1 MRKRIIAFLIVA
13 LWVGGA
19 AAAATP
25 DYTVTHLASLGGTSS
40 QGSSINDFGLISGFS
55 NTRDNANTHAT
66 IWWFGAKRDL
76 GTLGGG
82 NSAVLWPVKNNLGVV
97 SGIAQTDKP
106 NPEKESWSCAPFI
119 GSDGNTCLGF
129 VWAFGKMQALPPLP
143 GGYNSFATGTNN
155 RLQTVGWAENDV
167 HDPNCNADPAKGLV
181 QVLQFLPVVWGPGR
195 NQIKALPLL
204 PGDDSGAATAIND
217 RGDVVGISGTCD
229 QAVGRHTAKHM
240 VLWKNGH
247 AIDIGSLGGDAWNT
261 PMAIN
266 AFGDVVGFAQPAP
279 PSQAFSHAFFRGRAG
294 GPPQDLGVLTPED
307 PDSYSQALGINDRG
321 QVVGVSC
328 GGTEGCHGFL
338 WQEGVMHDLNDPDL
352 IGSGQSDVITDAQDI
367 NDLGQITGQACT
379 PDGSV
384 CYTFR
389 ADPIPDYGSRRH

>member
-1 MRKRIIAFLIVA
+1 MHKRVVPFLVA
-13 LWVGGA
+13 ALCAGGTA
-19 AAAATP
+19 AAAAP
-25 DYTVTHLASLGGTSS
+25 RYTVTNLASLGGTSS
-40 QGSSINDFGLISGFS
+40 QGSSINDFGLVSGFS
-55 NTRDNANTHAT
+55 NTQGNANVHAA
-66 IWWFGAKRDL
+66 IWWYGKQQDL
-76 GTLGGG
+76 GTLGGA

-97 SGIAQTDKP
+97 SGIAQTGKP
-106 NPEKESWSCAPFI
+106 NPLNESWSCRPFI
-119 GSDGNTCLGF
+119 GHDGNTCLGF

-155 RLQTVGWAENDV
+155 RLQTVGWAENGV
-167 HDPNCNADPAKGLV
+167 HDPNCNADPSKGLV

-195 NQIKALPLL
+195 NQIRALPLL

-217 RGDVVGISGTCD
+217 NGDVVGISGTCD

-240 VLWKNGH
+240 VLWKNGQ
-247 AIDIGSLGGDAWNT
+247 AIDIGNLGGDAWNT

-266 AFGDVVGFAQPAP
+266 GHGDVVGFAQPAP
-279 PSQAFSHAFFRGRAG
+279 PSQAFSHAFFRGHAG
-294 GPPQDLGVLTPED
+294 GSPQDLGVLTPDD

-321 QVVGVSC
+321 QIVGVSC

-338 WQEGVMHDLNDPDL
+338 WQDGVMQDLNDPDL
-352 IGSGQSDVITDAQDI
+352 IGTGHSDVITDAQDI

-379 PDGSV
+379 PDGTA

-389 ADPIPDYGSRRH
+389 ADPVPDYGSRRH